1 MTHETSPPAS
11 PTILVTA
18 CSGLFFDQYIDLLD
32 SLIQAGLRDQFEIGL
47 IDLGMLPDQLAQ
59 LEQRQVRVVAARW
72 PVEPPPT
79 QQAIHLIAFAGK
91 PFARDFFPGY
101 DNYVWM
107 DADMWVQTR
116 DFWDALLDGVRT
128 HGGAVP
134 VEADRAYGSMALPHW
149 VWMLR
154 HLSRSYGVMDAIRIA
169 RQPVVNNGLFAL
181 RGDAPQWE
189 LWQQHFRRM
198 VSKTQRTLAI
208 DQLAMMAMQQLEA
221 PKLALIDAGNNWVCS
236 LGTPQFDDAS
246 NRFVKPGRPGEVIS
260 VMHITTPSRA
270 RKYTIEHSDGN
281 RSSLYLHRPGGRFVN
296 SLG

>member
-1 MTHETSPPAS
+1 M
-11 PTILVTA
+11 TA
-18 CSGLFFDQYIDLLD
+18 CSGLFFDQYLDLLD
-32 SLIQAGLRDQFEIGL
+32 SLIQVGLRDQFDIGL
-47 IDLGMLPDQLAQ
+47 IDLGMLPGQLAQ
-59 LEQRQVRVVAARW
+59 LEEHQVNVIPARW
-72 PVEPPPT
+72 PIEPPPT

-101 DNYVWM
+101 DCYVWM

-116 DFWDALLDGVRT
+116 DFWDALLAGVDS

-134 VEADRAYGSMALPHW
+134 VEVDVAYGSMALPHW
-149 VWMLR
+149 FWMVR
-154 HLSRSYGVMDAIRIA
+154 HLSRSYGLRKAIQIA

-189 LWQQHFRRM
+189 IWQQHFRKM

-221 PKLALIDAGNNWVCS
+221 PPMALIDAGNNWVCS
-236 LGTPQFDDAS
+236 LGTPDFDVAS
-246 NRFVKPGRPGEVIS
+246 GRFVKPGRPDEVIS

-270 RKYTIEHSDGN
+270 RKYSVQHSDGT
-281 RSSLYLHRPGGRFVN
+281 RLSQYLHRPGGRFVAG
-296 SLG
+296 LA